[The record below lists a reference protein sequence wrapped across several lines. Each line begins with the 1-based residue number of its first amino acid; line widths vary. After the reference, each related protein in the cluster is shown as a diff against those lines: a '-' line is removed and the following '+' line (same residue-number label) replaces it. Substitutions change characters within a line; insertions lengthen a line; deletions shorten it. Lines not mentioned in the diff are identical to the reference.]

1 MNDETL
7 NISTLQTE
15 LAETEA
21 AKLETEAHLRDA
33 NEKIKSL
40 EAELIQVKQRVKDLQ
55 QELEHVSTATDI
67 STTNVKALTTEK
79 EALEKELAQVKAS
92 RLDLETTLEHAQ
104 TLHKGASLTVGK
116 NAHDILDLQATLEA
130 EKETN
135 ELLQPVADA
144 VYQHICTQLAG
155 DYGLKGLPTAIR
167 LFSEAYTEQKE
178 ILEGYKEAAANVDET
193 YQSDLSHAE
202 GLHARCEEEKKHLD
216 AKYQALVKEVAA
228 IEAQPVTD
236 TEALLRQTVEDLTRE
251 NRIKHYAL
259 EYLMTVYDAECD
271 RIRDLLDIQQELK
284 AALEETTATLED
296 AQRAARNV
304 KIIDDAIKEVEA
316 ANEPA

>member
-40 EAELIQVKQRVKDLQ
+40 ETELI
-55 QELEHVSTATDI
+55 
-67 STTNVKALTTEK
+67 
-79 EALEKELAQVKAS
+79 QVKAS
-92 RLDLETTLEHAQ
+92 RLDNE
-104 TLHKGASLTVGK
+104 
-116 NAHDILDLQATLEA
+116 HDISDHQATLDA
-130 EKETN
+130 EKETHT
-135 ELLQPVADA
+135 LLHPIADA
-144 VYQHICTQLAG
+144 VYQHICTHLAG

-167 LFSEAYTEQKE
+167 LFSEAYTEQKA

-216 AKYQALVKEVAA
+216 AKYQALVKEAA
-228 IEAQPVTD
+228 QWQPTAITEKESMIRQALESVTY
-236 TEALLRQTVEDLTRE
+236 EG
-251 NRIKHYAL
+251 RISRYAL
-259 EYLMTVYDAECD
+259 EHVMTLYDSEVD
-271 RIRDLLDIQQELK
+271 RNQDLICVIEELK
-284 AALEETTATLED
+284 KALKEAED
-296 AQRAARNV
+296 ALKAKDEALDFQSARV
-304 KIIDDAIKEVEA
+304 ADLEA
-316 ANEPA
+316 TDEPA